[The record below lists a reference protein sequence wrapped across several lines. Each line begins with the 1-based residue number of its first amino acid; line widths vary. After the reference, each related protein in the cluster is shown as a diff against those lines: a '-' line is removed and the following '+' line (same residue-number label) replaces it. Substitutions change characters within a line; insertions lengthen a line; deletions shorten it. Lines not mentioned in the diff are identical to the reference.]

1 MFDLIRRQHNG
12 GHKIFGMANKLEGQD
27 ALFKIDW
34 SVKTGKVSL
43 EVNTESANN
52 LEILGELLEYKTWE
66 QADNVIPNANALAKL
81 LGDGVVLTEN
91 LYKQI
96 NDKIVEALNNH
107 HLYLKNNSKAKNERI
122 LKNYAVTSLYNIIR
136 NPINLREAQ
145 SSVDVMTSTAK
156 GLTKSSVK
164 NTVQKTFTPGNVINK
179 IQSIN
184 ENMVGKDGIAICAT
198 GLKSFYA
205 LTHMYNTIINNGD
218 LEEANKLLF
227 NVPIGG
233 KVYHGLANANANSE
247 ILEQIRNAE
256 KPNQVLEDYLLAQ
269 GWESDAAN
277 EMSAFLSLSTD

>member
-1 MFDLIRRQHNG
+1 
-12 GHKIFGMANKLEGQD
+12 MANKLEGQD

-43 EVNTESANN
+43 EVNTESADN
-52 LEILGELLEYKTWE
+52 LDILGELLEYKTWE

-179 IQSIN
+179 I
-184 ENMVGKDGIAICAT
+184 
-198 GLKSFYA
+198 
-205 LTHMYNTIINNGD
+205 
-218 LEEANKLLF
+218 
-227 NVPIGG
+227 
-233 KVYHGLANANANSE
+233 
-247 ILEQIRNAE
+247 
-256 KPNQVLEDYLLAQ
+256 
-269 GWESDAAN
+269 
-277 EMSAFLSLSTD
+277 